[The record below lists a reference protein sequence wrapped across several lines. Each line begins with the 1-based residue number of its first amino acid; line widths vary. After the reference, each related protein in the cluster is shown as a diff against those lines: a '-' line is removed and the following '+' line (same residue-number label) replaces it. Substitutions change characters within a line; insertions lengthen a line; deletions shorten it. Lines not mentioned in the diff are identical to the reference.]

1 MTATIGIGF
10 DDVFERA
17 LAGLPCWV
25 SDRQGRRHDL
35 PVRRWLGGEHS
46 SPTDRARDLALLARC
61 SGATLDLGC
70 GPGRLVAELHARGEV
85 ALGIDSSAVAV
96 AHTLARGGRAVQ
108 GDVHGPALRD
118 GSWDRVLLADGN
130 IGIGGDPVRLL
141 RRAATLLA
149 PGGRVVAELAQHTW
163 TGDVRIETEHA
174 VGEWFP
180 WAQVGPDTVG
190 RVAHESGLAVVD
202 LAEVA
207 GVVVA
212 TLEHG

>member
-1 MTATIGIGF
+1 MTATIGVDF

-46 SPTDRARDLALLARC
+46 SVTDRTRDEALLTRC

-70 GPGRLVAELHARGEV
+70 GPGRLVAELHARGDV

-108 GDVHGPALRD
+108 GDVHGPVLRE
-118 GSWDRVLLADGN
+118 GSWDSVLLADGN

-149 PGGRVVAELAQHTW
+149 PGGRVVAELAGHTW
-163 TGDVRIETEHA
+163 SGEVRIETEHA

-180 WAQVGPDTVG
+180 WAQVGVDAVAG
-190 RVAHESGLAVVD
+190 LAHESGLAVVD
-202 LAEVA
+202 LVSVA
-207 GVVVA
+207 GTVVV